1 MSQLQS
7 FVVELLMSPP
17 SAWCHIAEWHQQVQL
32 VILLYDIVLFITML
46 LCNNEGIFQVVY
58 LLLFRRIDFYD
69 NLKAVFVLTC
79 AI

>member
-1 MSQLQS
+1 M
-7 FVVELLMSPP
+7 
-17 SAWCHIAEWHQQVQL
+17 QL
-32 VILLYDIVLFITML
+32 VILLYDIVLFITIL
-46 LCNNEGIFQVVY
+46 LCNNEGIFQVVF